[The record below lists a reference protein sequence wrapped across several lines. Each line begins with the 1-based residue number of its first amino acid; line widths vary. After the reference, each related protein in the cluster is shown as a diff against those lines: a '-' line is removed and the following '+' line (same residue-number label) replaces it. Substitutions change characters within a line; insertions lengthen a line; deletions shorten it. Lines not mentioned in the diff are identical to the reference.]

1 MNIRALFKYVID
13 INSYNLLVSIF
24 IGTITSALHG
34 VISFFSI
41 GVLIGYLVH
50 WYFKKNEYYLYY
62 NLGYTKLKLLRIV
75 FTLNI
80 IICVIM
86 SSFIYLISF

>member
-24 IGTITSALHG
+24 IGMITSALYG
-34 VISFFSI
+34 IISFFSI
-41 GVLIGYLVH
+41 GIFISYLVF

-62 NLGYTKLKLLRIV
+62 NLGYTKLKLLSIV
-75 FTLNI
+75 FIINI
-80 IICVIM
+80 IICALILC
-86 SSFIYLISF
+86 FIYFILL